1 MVTAVDM
8 GTYYC
13 LAQLLLKPAT
23 VHIRALVL
31 QEYHQAPRMLIGIW
45 KNNTFVEVPH
55 DEIVVTEEYKKRS
68 ISSYLL

>member
-1 MVTAVDM
+1 MIATDQNMVIATYM

-13 LAQLLLKPAT
+13 SAQLLLKLAI

-31 QEYHQAPRMLIGIW
+31 QEYHQAPGMLIEIW

-55 DEIVVTEEYKKRS
+55 DEIVVTKEYKK
-68 ISSYLL
+68 